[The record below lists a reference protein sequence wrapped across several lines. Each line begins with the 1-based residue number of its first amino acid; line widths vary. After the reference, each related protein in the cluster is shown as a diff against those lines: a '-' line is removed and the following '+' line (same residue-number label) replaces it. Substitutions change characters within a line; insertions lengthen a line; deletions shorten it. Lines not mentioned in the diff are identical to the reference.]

1 MAEKSISD
9 ARIRTMLRELGRIRR
24 EVGKRELRRRQVK
37 QILNALGYLLVLA
50 AVVFV
55 ALNL

>member
-9 ARIRTMLRELGRIRR
+9 AKVRAMLRELGRVRR

>member
-1 MAEKSISD
+1 MAEKSI
-9 ARIRTMLRELGRIRR
+9 AEIRAMLRELGRVRR

>member
-1 MAEKSISD
+1 MTMAAISD
-9 ARIRTMLRELGRIRR
+9 AKVRAMLRELGRVRR

>member
-9 ARIRTMLRELGRIRR
+9 AKVRTMLRELGRVRR